1 MTHDARAVL
10 EALAKTLDADAVL
23 EMFPGLDRES
33 LGVLVAEAAAKMP
46 GGPSVEVRE
55 KGQGKGKEKLIAY
68 VDGAARGNPG
78 EAGAGV
84 VIKNPSEEVVEKLSQ
99 YLGKATNNMAEYKAL
114 LLALKRA
121 GELGA
126 TTLQVYSDSELLV
139 HQINGRYR
147 VRAPHLQKLCQEAIR
162 LIRGFHSVNIS
173 HVPREKNSEA
183 DEQANIA
190 IDQSLKG

>member
-1 MTHDARAVL
+1 VTHDARAVL
-10 EALAKTLDADAVL
+10 EALAGSLDADSVI
-23 EMFPGLDRES
+23 EQFPGLDRET
-33 LGVLVAEAAAKMP
+33 LAALVAEAAAKMP
-46 GGPSVEVRE
+46 GGV
-55 KGQGKGKEKLIAY
+55 KGKAAGRGKEKLIAY

-84 VIKNPSEEVVEKLSQ
+84 VFKDASEEVVEKLSQ
-99 YLGKATNNMAEYKAL
+99 YLGQATNNMAEYKAL

-126 TTLQVYSDSELLV
+126 TSLQVYSDSELLV

-147 VRAPHLQKLCQEAIR
+147 VRVPHLQKLCQEAIR
-162 LIRGFHSVNIS
+162 LIRGFRSVNIS
-173 HVPREKNSEA
+173 HIPREKNAEA

>member
-1 MTHDARAVL
+1 MKHDARAVL
-10 EALAKTLDADAVL
+10 EALAGSLDADSVL
-23 EMFPGLDRES
+23 EKFPGLDRET
-33 LGVLVAEAAAKMP
+33 LGALIAEAAAKMP
-46 GGPSVEVRE
+46 GGRAE
-55 KGQGKGKEKLIAY
+55 KGKGKEKLIVY
-68 VDGAARGNPG
+68 VDGASRGNPG

-84 VIKNPSEEVVEKLSQ
+84 VFKDPSEEVVEKLSL
-99 YLGKATNNMAEYKAL
+99 YLGQATNNMAEYKAL

-126 TTLQVYSDSELLV
+126 TSLQVYSDSELLV

-147 VRAPHLQKLCQEAIR
+147 VRVPHLQKLCQEAIR
-162 LIRGFHSVNIS
+162 LISGFRSVNIS
-173 HVPREKNSEA
+173 HIPREKNAEA